1 MIPKIIHHI
10 WFEDGP
16 MTSTFLQCRKAWE
29 QMHPDWEHHP
39 WTGWRLPYRI
49 NKHLLQ
55 SHGFGSL
62 AEEVLRFALLE
73 EFGGFVVFPSFTCIH
88 SLDHLCVSA
97 TALLIGTLDMPAV
110 RICAFSWAPP
120 RKSGACG
127 AADLFFS
134 GQASHPNID
143 NELRAKHVN
152 TRSAPASRRDAQK
165 IGRRFSAGS

>member
-1 MIPKIIHHI
+1 MLLCMIPKIIHHI

-97 TALLIGTLDMPAV
+97 TALLIGTLDMTG
-110 RICAFSWAPP
+110 R
-120 RKSGACG
+120 
-127 AADLFFS
+127 ADLRFFVGS
-134 GQASHPNID
+134 AAKKWRLRRSRSFFQRTGQPP
-143 NELRAKHVN
+143 K
-152 TRSAPASRRDAQK
+152 
-165 IGRRFSAGS
+165 